1 MSISNVLLR
10 YFYIWV
16 TSAVFITEAL
26 TGLRGSMQIA
36 FFSDEPEVSI
46 PVWGFCV
53 GFACFLILTGLI
65 HIRLDKKGPALP
77 RWIKRAHPVVS
88 VLFGMAL
95 FIYIQVLEN
104 RRLSNPKR
112 YFQADQLRYWEE
124 VNIAVVLLAVAF
136 LAAQVLFVWFLVK
149 AIRKRQTIVNK
160 P

>member
-10 YFYIWV
+10 YFYIWI

-26 TGLRGSMQIA
+26 TGLRGTMQIS
-36 FFSDEPEVSI
+36 FFSDAPGVTM

-53 GFACFLILTGLI
+53 GFACFLILTGLV
-65 HIRLDKKGPALP
+65 HIWLDKNGPALP

-88 VLFGMAL
+88 VLFGMAM

-104 RRLSNPKR
+104 KRLSDPKR

-124 VNIAVVLLAVAF
+124 VNIAVVVLAVAF
-136 LAAQVLFVWFLVK
+136 LAAQVLFVYCLLRVQNTYPSQQK
-149 AIRKRQTIVNK
+149 
-160 P
+160 